1 MLGSRKEDD
10 PEIYFIHLNH
20 TNPLY
25 DSTSKAAAILAA
37 SGWTIAKQGQTFS
50 L

>member
-1 MLGSRKEDD
+1 
-10 PEIYFIHLNH
+10 HLNH

-25 DSTSKAAAILAA
+25 DSDSEASVRLAA
-37 SGWTIAKQGQTFS
+37 SGWSVAQQGQTFS